1 MGRKCTLNFI
11 HLGTDHKTYLRYYCA
26 GKTLNIPIDVILTK
40 QQLVDLNNAVL
51 GGMIQKNCF
60 TIRSKYVTIIETL
73 ALKNNHYPTPDEIKE
88 FVNITEKALEIDYL
102 IHQYNATVNVKD
114 STKKVYNYALNKF
127 AEFSRTAYPDATIR
141 ALVQKKTIDDY
152 ERYIINKSKLLKTQ
166 IASITIHN
174 CKHIVKKFLNFIAV
188 EYNLPQIDYTLHV
201 PVHSGKWHMSEDD
214 IQRLFKH
221 VATTKHQEEVLE
233 ILKFNIHIGMRVTDI
248 LRMRKD
254 NISFDDDGSAYITFL
269 ETKKSNERTVVV
281 VDRTAVNAL
290 RRFNGWTIKEKNTFN
305 NVLKSI
311 AKKVYDDEET
321 VLVYKHNNMVDDY
334 VEVKKSDAISS
345 HAIRRYAIARN
356 IVDFGIDVAR
366 SLSGHTDYQVITRHY
381 AKFIGKEDLKK
392 KLLKKS

>member
-1 MGRKCTLNFI
+1 MARKYTLNFI
-11 HLGTDHKTYLRYYCA
+11 HLGTDHKTYLRYYCS

-40 QQLVDLNNAVL
+40 QQLLDLNNGVL
-51 GGMIQKNCF
+51 GGIIQKSCIATRN
-60 TIRSKYVTIIETL
+60 KYVTLIETL
-73 ALKNNHYPTPDEIKE
+73 ALKNNHYPTPDEIRE
-88 FVNITEKALEIDYL
+88 YVNITERYLEIDYL
-102 IHQYNATVNVKD
+102 IRQYGASVKIKD
-114 STKKVYNYALNKF
+114 STKRIYYYALGKF
-127 AEFSRTAYPDATIR
+127 ADFCKAAYPTATIR
-141 ALVQKKTIDDY
+141 SLCVKKTIDDF
-152 ERYIINKSKLLKTQ
+152 ERYIINKSKIRHTT
-166 IASITIHN
+166 IAPITIHN
-174 CKHIVKKFLNFIAV
+174 CKHIVKKFLNYVAT
-188 EYNLPQIDYTLHV
+188 EYNLPQVEYTLHI

-221 VATTKHQEEVLE
+221 LPTTKHQEEVLE
-233 ILKFNIHIGMRVTDI
+233 MLKFNIHIGMRVTDI

-311 AKKVYDDEET
+311 AKKVYDEEET
-321 VLVYKHNNMVDDY
+321 VLIYKHNNRTDDY
-334 VEVKKSDAISS
+334 VAVKKSDAISS

-356 IVDFGIDVAR
+356 IVNYGIDVAR